1 MKKIT
6 LLVVFVSSLC
16 AFSLDSMIDS
26 VADTVSSKV
35 SNAVS
40 NKVSDTIDNVGQDD
54 KQKNIQSN
62 SSESR
67 LDKLKELVQ
76 MRDAG
81 YLTKEEFLEEKKQLL
96 SK

>member
-1 MKKIT
+1 MKKIA
-6 LLVVFVSSLC
+6 LLVVVVSSLC

-26 VADTVSSKV
+26 VADTVSNKV
-35 SNAVS
+35 SDAVS
-40 NKVSDTIDNVGQDD
+40 NKVSETIDNVGQDN

-76 MRDAG
+76 MRDEG
-81 YLTKEEFLEEKKQLL
+81 YLTKEEFVKEKKQLL